1 MPKQQAQALEPGSD
15 LAKRV
20 RRGGGA
26 RSTVD
31 RFTAMARE
39 LQHIQDATRDGDLAA
54 LRRELDDGVYVL
66 PPELVRR
73 VVEYAFHVGDY

>member
-1 MPKQQAQALEPGSD
+1 
-15 LAKRV
+15 
-20 RRGGGA
+20 
-26 RSTVD
+26 
-31 RFTAMARE
+31 MARE